1 VKKIF
6 YLFSVLSQTPKYT
19 IFSLFFLFGI
29 QILLADFP
37 QDSLQA
43 RSFERIGQELFDRSQ
58 FDSASLM
65 FTQASAIWE
74 MHSRWQEYVQIRLK
88 ISYNLLFKNDYSSSY
103 EILSGAER
111 VMTEHSGI
119 DPSLLGRIYILQG
132 YIYSNKEEHFD
143 AIERIS
149 KGLGV
154 YANTIG
160 TENATYASALYALG
174 SAEYYVGR
182 YETSYVLL
190 KKAEALQKKYTG
202 PQSYQLAV
210 TKTMIGLVLD
220 AKNEFDEAIET
231 FLDALSI
238 LREHRKEYSPESGLC
253 YLNLLSTYRNKGD
266 YARAIEYG
274 KKTIDVFHRIGLPEH
289 ANVAS
294 AYCTV
299 GEVYTAIGDFDNAQ
313 IHLQRSLDIF
323 REKHPG
329 KRAVIGILHQLF
341 AKMYDRT
348 GDREKAL
355 EYSLKGIALLEQSYG
370 PTHPQIGFM
379 YEHVADIHSDAGR
392 YRDAVT
398 YYQKALAVR
407 RDIGTTKSRNDAA
420 VLYSSIA
427 HVYMKMGRLDSAAEA
442 LAGASE
448 LQKSSNQKNI
458 VQQAL
463 LLKRFGNLHR
473 ARRQYDAAVRSYQD
487 AIIVLTGGSTPAGT
501 EIVPVVENS
510 THKKELLELLNL
522 KASLYEERF
531 AATQHRADLQ
541 HAMTHYQSALDLV
554 DDLRRQYSTDGSK
567 LMLAGESASLYGNAC
582 RLAVTLFRKTGD
594 PAYKERAF
602 LIADRSKANILLD
615 EVFDGEAKH
624 FAGIPDSLLE
634 KENGL
639 LQQIASLDVQIQ
651 KSVEV
656 GAAPNT
662 IAKLSG
668 LKFDL
673 RAQHARLLDVLE
685 ENYPAYFTL
694 KYDRPV
700 TTVREIQSAIAHGTV
715 IVHYVAGP
723 REVYAFALSRDRL
736 TVQVLP
742 NVSRINTLI
751 ERYTGALR
759 RYDETEYRTA
769 GTALYAAIIRPL
781 EHSLAGAQNIVFI
794 PDGNLHYVP
803 FDALPAGSESGR
815 DLTSLEYLIT
825 KYTISYSYSAAFY
838 MKMRGASEQGTGA
851 GHSFAGFAP
860 VFRDSTK
867 NGEFLANRSFVEG
880 SGITDH
886 RSITV
891 DGKKFNELPYSE
903 QEIDAIARSFGT
915 RTMPYRTFL
924 HTDATETNFKRYSK
938 GYDILHVATHG
949 FINEQNPKLSAILFS
964 QPSSDTMEDDGIL
977 YVSETFNLDLNA
989 DLIVL
994 SSCESG
1000 IGTLVQ
1006 GEGMM
1011 ALTRGLF
1018 YAGARNII
1026 YSLWKVSDKQTY
1038 VLMDRFYNELHSG
1051 KSYAAALRRAKL
1063 SMIASKESA
1072 FPAKWSGFVLMGE

>member
-1 VKKIF
+1 M
-6 YLFSVLSQTPKYT
+6 FSKAPKYT
-19 IFSLFFLFGI
+19 IISLFSLLGI

-37 QDSLQA
+37 HDSLQA
-43 RSFERIGQELFDRSQ
+43 RNFEQIGQELFDRSQ
-58 FDSASLM
+58 FDSASM
-65 FTQASAIWE
+65 MYTKASAIWE
-74 MHSRWQEYVQIRLK
+74 KHSRWQELVQTRLK
-88 ISYNLLFKNDYSSSY
+88 ISYNLLFKSDYSTAY
-103 EILSGAER
+103 AMLSGAEGMIR
-111 VMTEHSGI
+111 KHPEIES
-119 DPSLLGRIYILQG
+119 SLLGRIYVLQG
-132 YIYSNKEEHFD
+132 YIHSNKEEHTD

-154 YANTIG
+154 YANAIG

-190 KKAEALQKKYTG
+190 KRAESLQEKFTG
-202 PQSYQLAV
+202 PQSNQVAV

-220 AKNEFDEAIET
+220 AKNEFDEAIGT
-231 FLDALSI
+231 FHDVLSI
-238 LREHRKEYSPESGLC
+238 LRELRKENSPESGLC

-266 YARAIEYG
+266 YARAVAYG
-274 KKTIDVFHRIGLPEH
+274 KKTIDVYHRIGLPDD

-294 AYCTV
+294 AYCTL

-313 IHLQRSLDIF
+313 IHLQRSLDLF

-348 GDREKAL
+348 GDRDKAL
-355 EYSLKGIALLEQSYG
+355 EYSLKGIDLLERSYG
-370 PTHPQIGFM
+370 PSHPQIGFM
-379 YEHVADIHSDAGR
+379 YEHVADIYSDAGR

-398 YYQKALAVR
+398 YYQKALAAR
-407 RDIGTTKSRNDAA
+407 RHIGTTKSRNDAA

-427 HVYMKMGRLDSAAEA
+427 HVYMKMGRLDSAAGS
-442 LAGASE
+442 LARASE

-463 LLKRFGNLHR
+463 LLKRYGNLHR
-473 ARRQYDAAVRSYQD
+473 ANRQYDAAARSYQD
-487 AIIVLTGGSTPAGT
+487 AIILLTGGSLPDRT
-501 EIVPVVENS
+501 EIVPAFENT
-510 THKKELLELLNL
+510 THKKELLELLKL
-522 KASLYEERF
+522 KASLFEERF
-531 AATQHRADLQ
+531 TATQRLSDLQ
-541 HAMTHYQSALDLV
+541 NSLAHYQTALDLV

-567 LMLAGESASLYGNAC
+567 LVLAGESASLYGNAC

-594 PAYKERAF
+594 PGYKERAF
-602 LIADRSKANILLD
+602 LIADRSKANVLLD
-615 EVFDGEAKH
+615 KVFDGEAKH

-656 GAAPNT
+656 DAAPQN
-662 IAKLSG
+662 IANLTVQ
-668 LKFDL
+668 KFDL
-673 RAQHARLLDVLE
+673 RSQHARLLDVLE
-685 ENYPAYFTL
+685 DNYPAYFAL

-700 TTVREIQSAIAHGTV
+700 TTVREIQSAIARGTV
-715 IVHYVAGP
+715 IIQYVAGP

-736 TVQVLP
+736 TVHVLP
-742 NVSRINTLI
+742 NTERINTLI
-751 ERYTGALR
+751 EQYTGALR
-759 RYDETEYRTA
+759 RYDEAEYRSA
-769 GTALYAAIIRPL
+769 GTALYAAIIRPV
-781 EHSLAGAQNIVFI
+781 EHSLTAAKNIVFI

-815 DLTSLEYLIT
+815 DLTSIQYLIT
-825 KYTISYSYSAAFY
+825 KYTISYSYSAVFF
-838 MKMRGASEQGTGA
+838 MKMRGASEQETGA

-867 NGEFLANRSFVEG
+867 NGDFLANRSFVEG

-964 QPSSDTMEDDGIL
+964 QPSSENMEDDGIL

-1038 VLMDRFYNELHSG
+1038 LLMDRFYSELHSG
-1051 KSYAAALRRAKL
+1051 KTYAAALRQAKL
-1063 SMIASKESA
+1063 TMIASKESA